1 MVVPKINS
9 AHGSE
14 TRNIINRVIDVLNQ
28 LGINVQHLVA
38 EGQLTPDQ
46 YATLIKTVNG
56 LVARGEITLNDL
68 SSEVL
73 EKINESNP
81 EFNLLSIPRDK
92 SVIPHKTNFIE
103 IVSDNKYNPDDVLQN
118 SQISASG
125 AITQVSSR
133 VVSHIIPVVPTNQY
147 TFSGVAQYAYY
158 DDTLKFITLNTASSP
173 ETITVPSGV
182 FNVRLVI
189 ANSQVQTVRFNHG
202 GALLPFDRYEIALK
216 NQSSVLDD
224 LMAEENESWVI

>member
-1 MVVPKINS
+1 MTVPKINNN
-9 AHGSE
+9 HGPE
-14 TRNIINRVIDVLNQ
+14 TRNIINRVIEVLNQ

-56 LVARGEITLNDL
+56 LIARGEITLNDL

-133 VVSHIIPVVPTNQY
+133 VVSHIIPVIPTNQY

-158 DDTLKFITLNTASSP
+158 DDTLNFISLNSAGSP

-202 GALLPFDRYEIALK
+202 GSLLPFDRYEIALK

>member
-158 DDTLKFITLNTASSP
+158 DDTLKFISLNTANSP